1 MLSELY
7 YNFGSFINVRKIRFE
22 REFESGY
29 SDRNRIPFIKIR
41 IRIHFRNV
49 DPNPANT
56 PGSALLVYM
65 T

>member
-29 SDRNRIPFIKIR
+29 SYRNRIPFIKIR
-41 IRIHFRNV
+41 IRIRFRNV
-49 DPNPANT
+49 DSNPTNT